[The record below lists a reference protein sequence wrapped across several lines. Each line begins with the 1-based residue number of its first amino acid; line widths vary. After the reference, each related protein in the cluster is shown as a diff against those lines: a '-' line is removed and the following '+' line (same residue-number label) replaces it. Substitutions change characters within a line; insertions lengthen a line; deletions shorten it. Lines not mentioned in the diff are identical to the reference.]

1 MIYVMSDIHGMYDKY
16 KKMLEMIN
24 FNDNDTL
31 YVLGDVI
38 DRGDGSIKILQDMMA
53 RSNVYGL
60 IGNHELMAVECLKW
74 LATEITEAS
83 INELDEEKL
92 VKLSDWLNNGAY
104 QTIQEFQALSRT
116 KQQDIIDYLLE
127 FVAYE
132 EVFINDKY
140 YLLVHAGIDGGNF
153 GKSLDDYDIDDFV
166 WNRPDLEIPYFNDD
180 RHFMIIGHTPTLLLN
195 GKVEIIHQNNYIAI
209 DCGACF
215 NDGKLA
221 CLCLD
226 TMEDFY
232 V

>member
-24 FNDNDTL
+24 FNDNDIL

-38 DRGDGSIKILQDMMA
+38 DRGNGSIKILQDMMV

-74 LATEITEAS
+74 LAMEITETS

-140 YLLVHAGIDGGNF
+140 YLLVHAGIDGANL

-195 GKVEIIHQNNYIAI
+195 GKAEIIHQNNYIAI

-215 NDGKLA
+215 NGGKLA

-226 TMEDFY
+226 TMEEFY